1 MNGLVSEMSSR
12 NVVAQIRAFNQD
24 RDPQLLKLK
33 YQTMASNAFAFLRG
47 SCHLFYQDIP
57 ADAAIDQMPPVWLCG
72 DLHLQNFGS
81 YRGDD
86 RLVYFDINDFD
97 ESVLAP
103 CSWDAARFLTSILVG
118 AHTLGISNEEAQ
130 GLCKCFLE
138 SYTAALKTGK
148 ACTIHQETA
157 TGLVRELLKSLRKRD
172 RKTFLT
178 QRTELKSNQHKLKII
193 PGKTFPVTL
202 EEREKI
208 TTLIDKWAASQ
219 PNPKF
224 FKVLDVAHRIAG
236 TGSLGLDRYVLLVE
250 GNGSPYRNYLLDLKA
265 ARASSLY
272 VHLQRQ
278 PVWTSEADRI
288 TAIQHRFQESPPA
301 LLNSLKLDG
310 KSYVLRELQPT
321 DDRVDLTHWN
331 GKIKRLEKIIQ
342 TMAETTAWGQLRSGG
357 RQGSAI
363 ADDLIA
369 FAEDANNWHNLLL
382 DYSRAYATQIEA
394 DFIEFQEAFNH
405 KTL

>member
-1 MNGLVSEMSSR
+1 MSSR
-12 NVVAQIRAFNQD
+12 NVVAQIQAFNQG
-24 RDPQLLKLK
+24 RDPQVLKFK

-47 SCHLFYQDIP
+47 TCHLFYQDIP
-57 ADAAIDQMPPVWLCG
+57 ADAAIDQMPPVWVCG
-72 DLHLQNFGS
+72 DLHLQNFGT

-86 RLVYFDINDFD
+86 QLVYFDINDFD

-103 CSWDAARFLTSILVG
+103 CSWDTARFLTSVLVG
-118 AHTLGISNEEAQ
+118 AHTLAISSEEAQ
-130 GLCKCFLE
+130 GLCQCFLE
-138 SYTAALKTGK
+138 SYTAALKMGK
-148 ACTIHQETA
+148 ARTIHQETA
-157 TGLVRELLKSLRKRD
+157 TGLVRELLKRLRKGD

-178 QRTELKSNQHKLKII
+178 ERTELKGKQHTLKII

-208 TTLIDKWAASQ
+208 TTLIDKWATNQ

-265 ARASSLY
+265 ARASSLDP
-272 VHLQRQ
+272 HLQLCQ
-278 PVWTSEADRI
+278 PLWASEANRI

-301 LLNSLKLDG
+301 LLNSLELDG
-310 KSYVLRELQPT
+310 KPYVLRELQPT
-321 DDRVDLTHWN
+321 ADRVDLTHWN
-331 GKIKRLEKIIQ
+331 GKIKRLKKIIQ
-342 TMAETTAWGQLRSGG
+342 TMAEITAWGQLRSGG

-369 FAEDANNWHNLLL
+369 FAEDAANWHSLLL
-382 DYSRAYATQIEA
+382 NYSRAYADQVEA
-394 DFIEFQEAFNH
+394 DFIEFQDAFNH
-405 KTL
+405 KAL